1 MTADLYHY
9 EELQKAFHAAN
20 KLIEQHE
27 DDNQRLRAQRDN
39 REMLFEMAKKDV
51 EKLIAQRDQLLAA
64 LKFYADEENWR
75 EEGSVLHFGSQVRAD
90 EGEIAR
96 DAIAAV
102 EKKP

>member
-27 DDNQRLRAQRDN
+27 DDNQRLRA
-39 REMLFEMAKKDV
+39 EWAATLKKV
-51 EKLIAQRDQLLAA
+51 GQLSSQRDQLLAA

-96 DAIAAV
+96 AALAVV
-102 EKKP
+102 EERP

>member
-27 DDNQRLRAQRDN
+27 DDNQRLRA
-39 REMLFEMAKKDV
+39 EWAATLKKV
-51 EKLIAQRDQLLAA
+51 GQLSSQRDQLLAA

-96 DAIAAV
+96 AAVAAV
-102 EKKP
+102 EEKP